1 MGTDK
6 KQRRGNRR
14 YLPGETKAG
23 VRRGSQKRLDRWRQE
38 AFQEEGPEIS
48 EGCLAG
54 LPWVTYERTELGE
67 ATGRRRSAWQTV
79 AAPGSSSEMRRS
91 L

>member
-54 LPWVTYERTELGE
+54 LP
-67 ATGRRRSAWQTV
+67 
-79 AAPGSSSEMRRS
+79 
-91 L
+91 